1 MQGSGGG
8 GGGNSGAAARLQK
21 ELMEVM
27 MSDAEGISAYPE
39 DDNLFRWIGSV
50 TGVPN
55 TPYEALEYNLLL
67 VFSPNY
73 PYEAPNVT
81 FTTPCFHPNVDTRGA
96 ICLDILKEKW
106 SAVYSVSSI
115 LLSIQNL
122 LNHPNN
128 ESPLNNHAAQLW
140 EDTEQFTIAVR
151 AMHGGASGS

>member
-1 MQGSGGG
+1 MHSGG
-8 GGGNSGAAARLQK
+8 NSSGAAARLQK
-21 ELMEVM
+21 ELIEVM

-50 TGVPN
+50 KGVTN
-55 TPYEALEYNLLL
+55 TPYEELEYNLLL
-67 VFSPNY
+67 VFPPNY
-73 PYEAPNVT
+73 PYEAPTVT
-81 FTTPCFHPNVDTRGA
+81 FITPCFHPNVDTRGA

-122 LNHPNN
+122 LNNPNN

-140 EDTEQFTIAVR
+140 QDREQFTIAVR
-151 AMHGGASGS
+151 ATHGGAPGA